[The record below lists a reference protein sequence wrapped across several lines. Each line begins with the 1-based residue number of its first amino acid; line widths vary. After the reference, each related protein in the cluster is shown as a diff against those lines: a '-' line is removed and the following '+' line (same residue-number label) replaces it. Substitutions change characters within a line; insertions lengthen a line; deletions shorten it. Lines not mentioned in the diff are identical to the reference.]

1 MANFQHNNTGHF
13 HNALFTGI
21 HSVLQ
26 NFSSIFSM
34 LDKEREEMIDSR
46 WKMKDRQSL
55 NQKKKTLNDNKI
67 KCGAESLAR
76 DS

>member
-26 NFSSIFSM
+26 NFSSIFSV

-46 WKMKDRQSL
+46 WEMKDRKSL
-55 NQKKKTLNDNKI
+55 NQKNLNDNKI
-67 KCGAESLAR
+67 KCGTESFAR